1 MVRLRAA
8 AGAHTR
14 GNATSTARTAK
25 EERKRTALGKTRKER
40 FGVEVRKPAP
50 GTPLTHHGGEMGRQ
64 QAFFYFSIH

>member
-8 AGAHTR
+8 ARAHTW

-40 FGVEVRKPAP
+40 FGVEARKPAP
-50 GTPLTHHGGEMGRQ
+50 GTTHHDGEMGKQ
-64 QAFFYFSIH
+64 QVSFYFSIH